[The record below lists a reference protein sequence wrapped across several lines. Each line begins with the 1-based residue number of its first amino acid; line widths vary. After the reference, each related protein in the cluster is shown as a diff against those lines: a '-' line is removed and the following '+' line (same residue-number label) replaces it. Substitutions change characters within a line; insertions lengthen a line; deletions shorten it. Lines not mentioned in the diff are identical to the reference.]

1 MSQFVLNPCAM
12 FLFLSLVGCTSV
24 APNTVTVVTQESS
37 ARGEYCNKKLPA
49 VGPTDAIMVGP
60 SPGDIIDYYGPCDG
74 PTMAEQLQ
82 QQRRFESF
90 RFGRDYM
97 DEG

>member
-1 MSQFVLNPCAM
+1 MRPFALKSYAV
-12 FLFLSLVGCTSV
+12 FLFLSIVGCAGVTPETLTV
-24 APNTVTVVTQESS
+24 ATQKSS
-37 ARGEYCNKKLPA
+37 ATGEYCNKKLPA

>member
-1 MSQFVLNPCAM
+1 MSQFVLKHCAT
-12 FLFLSLVGCTSV
+12 FLLLSVVGCAGV
-24 APNTVTVVTQESS
+24 APDTVTVATQESS
-37 ARGEYCNKKLPA
+37 ARGEYCHKKLPA
-49 VGPTDAIMVGP
+49 VGPTDANMVGP

-82 QQRRFESF
+82 QQRHFESF

>member
-1 MSQFVLNPCAM
+1 MSQFVLKPCAVV
-12 FLFLSLVGCTSV
+12 LLLSIFGCAGI
-24 APNTVTVVTQESS
+24 APHTVTAVTRES
-37 ARGEYCNKKLPA
+37 ARGDYCGKKLAA
-49 VGPTDAIMVGP
+49 VGPTDAIRVDP

-74 PTMAEQLQ
+74 PSLAEQLQ
-82 QQRRFESF
+82 QQRHFEAF